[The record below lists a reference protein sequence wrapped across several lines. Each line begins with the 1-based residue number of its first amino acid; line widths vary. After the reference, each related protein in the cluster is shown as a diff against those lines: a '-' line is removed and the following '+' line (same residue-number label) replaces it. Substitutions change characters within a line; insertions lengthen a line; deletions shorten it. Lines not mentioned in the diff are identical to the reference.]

1 MEKINFPD
9 EFNELATLLGK
20 TLSHGDR
27 QSALIQ
33 HLNRYFHLII
43 TPGLNQKSEVI
54 SLVVTMI
61 DVSDLINAKI
71 NCRHLSIA

>member
-1 MEKINFPD
+1 MQGGYNIFITINGALSIGGEKLIFTD

-33 HLNRYFHLII
+33 HI
-43 TPGLNQKSEVI
+43 E
-54 SLVVTMI
+54 SLFS
-61 DVSDLINAKI
+61 SDYQ
-71 NCRHLSIA
+71 RRG